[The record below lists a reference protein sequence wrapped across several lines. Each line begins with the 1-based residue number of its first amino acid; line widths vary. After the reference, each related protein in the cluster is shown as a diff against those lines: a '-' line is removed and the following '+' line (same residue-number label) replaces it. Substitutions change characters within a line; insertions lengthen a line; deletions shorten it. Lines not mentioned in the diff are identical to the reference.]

1 MYLPSRNT
9 GPGPVH
15 EYLMPGVEIVAVDP
29 ECAYDSPITL
39 SSDSSGG
46 DDDDDDDDCDSVATD
61 EYLMQV
67 NRQSAIV
74 GNNVADTIAIEAAA
88 ADDNDDDDDVII
100 VIAEEDCVIVH
111 EMRTKTAQK
120 CQSAVAGT
128 TTTKLTAALTDAVES
143 DAMTASGLDGSVG
156 AMPSSLVDTS
166 MIGKIIKKKIKFHT

>member
-1 MYLPSRNT
+1 MYLPSRST

-74 GNNVADTIAIEAAA
+74 GNNVADTIAIKTAAA
-88 ADDNDDDDDVII
+88 TDDNDDDDDVII

-120 CQSAVAGT
+120 CQSDVAGT
-128 TTTKLTAALTDAVES
+128 TSTKLTDAVES

-156 AMPSSLVDTS
+156 AMPSTLVDTS
-166 MIGKIIKKKIKFHT
+166 MMGKIQLF